1 VNEIHERVYEHMN
14 AHMNTPFSTLSL
26 TLILLLGGIHMSPTI
41 LCGTHFQSVGP
52 ASILPNQ
59 RMSVEMS
66 VPNTV
71 LIT

>member
-1 VNEIHERVYEHMN
+1 MKYMN
-14 AHMNTPFSTLSL
+14 AYMNTWTRIWTPPFQQSL
-26 TLILLLGGIHMSPTI
+26 LTPILLLGGLHMCPTT

-52 ASILPNQ
+52 TSILPNQ